1 MEKSRRILI
10 ISNLY
15 PPQVLGGYERSI
27 ADFARLLHHLGHQV
41 LVLTTDNPAF
51 ATSHVSQSYPDP
63 TVERCLTLAGEWRRG
78 SGTDWFTPA
87 EVERISQLNL
97 NALADWISRFQPDVA
112 LAGNIDFLGVHLLEF
127 LLSREIPVAHYVM
140 NMAPSYLP
148 ERTPNSLLHR
158 YITCSNWLT
167 DVLREG
173 NYPTETTK
181 TIYPGAIVEEFYQD
195 ALPTRDRLRIAYAS
209 IVMLYKG
216 ADVLVEALSLL
227 NAMGVDFSA
236 TFAGDTLEPQFVEE
250 LKRFIE
256 SEGFL
261 DRVTFAGPLSRQEL
275 KELYKTHNVL
285 VFPSRFQEPF
295 GISQIEAMAAGLA
308 LITSGTGGAAEIVEH
323 GVNGLK
329 FESENPFALAEA
341 LSYLVSNP
349 EEWEAIAQQGQQKA
363 MTQFTQRKAVE
374 ELIELLEELIAYKH
388 SEAYKIAVSK
398 KHQVGTFA
406 LMLPSDH
413 NLDAYQATWKRYDK
427 ALGYISQITF
437 KKYPNSTAIDIG
449 ANVGDTAALIRTYN
463 KNVPLLCVEGNP
475 EFLFYLETNA
485 QQIGNVKIAKCF
497 IGNDNKEVD
506 AEKISS
512 HGGTTSVLEAVKSG
526 AKHSIPM
533 QSLAT
538 LFQSYSQFR
547 TSKLLK
553 IDTDGYDFQIIQSS
567 LEILK
572 THQPILFFEYDIFV
586 TPNGERES
594 LLTLQALTEIGYEK
608 FIIYDNFGNYLLS
621 LTAMDGDRF
630 YDLNAYLR
638 SNHKKSGRAVVYYLD
653 ICAFS
658 QQDIDLFEQ
667 IRSQELSH

>member
-1 MEKSRRILI
+1 MERSRRILI
-10 ISNLY
+10 ITNLY

-41 LVLTTDNPAF
+41 LVLTTDNPVF
-51 ATSHVSQSYPDP
+51 STSHVSQHYPDP

-78 SGTDWFTPA
+78 SPMNWFAPA
-87 EVERISQLNL
+87 EVQRINQLNL
-97 NALADWISRFQPDVA
+97 DVLANRVERFRPDVA
-112 LAGNIDFLGVHLLEF
+112 LAGNIDFLGVQLLEF
-127 LLSREIPVAHYVM
+127 LLSREVPVAHYVM
-140 NMAPSYLP
+140 NMAPGYLP
-148 ERTPNSLLHR
+148 EQAPKSPIHR

-167 DVLREG
+167 EVLREG

-195 ALPTRDRLRIAYAS
+195 VLPPRDCLRIAYAS

-216 ADVLVEALSLL
+216 ADVLAEALSLL

-236 TFAGDTLEPQFVEE
+236 TFAGDTLEPQFVAE

-261 DRVTFAGPLSRQEL
+261 DRVTFAGSLSRQEL
-275 KELYKTHNVL
+275 RELYKTHNVL

-308 LITSGTGGAAEIVEH
+308 LITSGTGGADEIVEH
-323 GVNGLK
+323 GVDGLK
-329 FESENPFALAEA
+329 FESENSFALAEA
-341 LSYLVSNP
+341 LSYLASNP
-349 EEWEAIAQQGQQKA
+349 EEWKAIAQKGQQKA

-374 ELIELLEELIAYKH
+374 ELTELLEELITYRH
-388 SEAYKIAVSK
+388 SEAYRIAVSK
-398 KHQVGTFA
+398 NHQVGAFT
-406 LMLPSDH
+406 LILPNDH
-413 NLDAYQATWKRYDK
+413 NLDTYQSTWRRYDT
-427 ALGYISQITF
+427 ALGYISQAIF
-437 KKYPNSTAIDIG
+437 KKYLNSTAIDIG

-463 KNVPLLCVEGNP
+463 KDVPLLCVEGNP
-475 EFLFYLETNA
+475 EFIFYLEKNS
-485 QQIGNVKIAKCF
+485 QQISNVQIAKCF
-497 IGNDNKEVD
+497 IGDDDREVD

-512 HGGTTSVLEAVKSG
+512 QGGTASVLEAVKTG
-526 AKHSIPM
+526 AKQIIPM

-538 LFQSYSQFR
+538 LLQNYPRFQA
-547 TSKLLK
+547 SKLLK
-553 IDTDGYDFQIIQSS
+553 VDTDGYDFTIIQSS

-572 THQPILFFEYDIFV
+572 TYQPVLFFEYDIFV
-586 TPNGERES
+586 TPNGGRKS
-594 LLTLQALTEIGYEK
+594 LSTLQALMEIGYER

-621 LTAMDGDRF
+621 LTAADGDRF
-630 YDLNAYLR
+630 HDLNAYLR
-638 SNHKKSGRAVVYYLD
+638 SNHQKSGRAVVYYFD

-667 IRSQELSH
+667 IRRQELSY